1 MAHDPTLLEG
11 LAIRFAKHGTG
22 PGFAFVSYLRAGW
35 TLPSAPFG
43 QDVPDHKGDNDDCHH
58 DSDNGDG
65 GRG

>member
-22 PGFAFVSYLRAGW
+22 PGLAFVSYLRAGW

-43 QDVPDHKGDNDDCHH
+43 QNVPDHKGDNDDCRH